1 PIEMRPV
8 RPDHPLRPENRE
20 PLRQTWL
27 RVPGP
32 LPDDQA
38 LHRMLLAYASDHS
51 LFGVALQPHGLTFL
65 SRNLLAASL
74 DHAMW
79 FHRPVRVDEWLFYS
93 MESPVAAGTRGFTR
107 GQIFTRDGKLVA
119 SIAQEGVMR
128 LDA

>member
-1 PIEMRPV
+1 QERVIFNLSASFQAESEGLEHQHEMPTVPAPETLQNDVEARRAFLEPEPISENFKAALLRPQPIEMRPV

-51 LFGVALQPHGLTFL
+51 LFGVALQ
-65 SRNLLAASL
+65 
-74 DHAMW
+74 
-79 FHRPVRVDEWLFYS
+79 
-93 MESPVAAGTRGFTR
+93 
-107 GQIFTRDGKLVA
+107 
-119 SIAQEGVMR
+119 
-128 LDA
+128 